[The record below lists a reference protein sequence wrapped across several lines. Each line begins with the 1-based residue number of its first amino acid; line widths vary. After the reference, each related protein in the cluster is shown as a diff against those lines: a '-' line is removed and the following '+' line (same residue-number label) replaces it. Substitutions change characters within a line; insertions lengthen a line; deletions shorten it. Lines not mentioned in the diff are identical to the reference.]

1 MIYISLS
8 IWAALGLS
16 LSLLTDRR
24 RDGKMAT
31 DYARMIE
38 NLPAFYDFNGK
49 TMIAIGGV
57 KAAWDPEN
65 FFRTNRKI
73 QPAPSVNRV

>member
-1 MIYISLS
+1 
-8 IWAALGLS
+8 
-16 LSLLTDRR
+16 
-24 RDGKMAT
+24 MAT

-49 TMIAIGGV
+49 TMIAIGAV

-65 FFRTNRKI
+65 FSARTATSSRPWPRISYNDRT
-73 QPAPSVNRV
+73 